1 MAQKLQD
8 KHVVDILYLLYQR
21 YFHGLTKKLRFRTL
35 HPIMASDRDIKELRR
50 AMVAGSFYP
59 AEPMAL
65 SKQLAE
71 LFSRARR
78 LDFSGKVKAIVVPH
92 AGYTYSGQ
100 VAAAAYKQLEGE
112 QYDAVIVLAPF
123 HGFFKGVSVYS
134 GGGYETPLGIIPI
147 DRQLSDAISNRHSN
161 VFSSTVGHT
170 GSGGRG
176 EHSLEVQLP
185 FLQMILGKFKL
196 VAMVMG
202 DQEESTIHGAAE
214 ALASALKGKNV
225 LMVASSD
232 MSHFH
237 PEKEARRLDK
247 VFEEALARFD
257 AGQIIDVIGE
267 GMAEACGFGPVAA
280 VVEAS
285 QRLGGK
291 EVAIVSYDTSGAS
304 TGDFSEVVGYL
315 SAIITGDKEAVKPP
329 VVSTHVEKKNTGY
342 AKEEKLYLLNVARLV
357 VEAKARGQKVNLPPV
372 PSSHLE
378 EKRGVFVTLTKRGEL
393 RGCIGLVHARYPLA
407 EAVAEMAAAAAFE
420 DPRFP
425 KVNESELSDLAYEIS
440 VLTPLVRVDN
450 LNDIIVGRDGL
461 MIRLDLHSGL
471 LLPQV
476 AEEYGWDRTTFLEQ
490 TCLKAG
496 LAKNTYK
503 ESQAQIYKFTVEKF

>member
-1 MAQKLQD
+1 
-8 KHVVDILYLLYQR
+8 
-21 YFHGLTKKLRFRTL
+21 
-35 HPIMASDRDIKELRR
+35 MASDRDIKELRR

-65 SKQLAE
+65 TKQLAE
-71 LFSRARR
+71 LFSKARR
-78 LDFSGKVKAIVVPH
+78 MDFAGKVRALVVPH
-92 AGYTYSGQ
+92 AGYIYSGQ
-100 VAAAAYKQLEGE
+100 VAASAYKQIEGE
-112 QYDAVIVLAPF
+112 LYNAVVVLAPF

-134 GGGYETPLGIIPI
+134 GGGYETPLGVIPI
-147 DRQLSDAISNRHSN
+147 DRQLSDTVSSRHPN
-161 VFSSTVGHT
+161 VFASTVGHT

-185 FLQMILGKFKL
+185 FLQMVLGKFKL

-202 DQEESTIHGAAE
+202 DQEESTIHAAAE
-214 ALASALKGKNV
+214 ALAAALKGKNV

-247 VFEEALARFD
+247 VFEDALAKFD
-257 AGQIIDVIGE
+257 AGRIIDVVGD
-267 GMAEACGFGPVAA
+267 GAAEACGFGPVAA
-280 VVEAS
+280 IVEAS
-285 QRLGGK
+285 RRLGGK
-291 EVAIVSYDTSGAS
+291 EVKIVSYDTSGAT

-315 SAIITGDKEAVKPP
+315 SAIITGDKEVVKPAAMGTP
-329 VVSTHVEKKNTGY
+329 AEKKSSGY
-342 AKEEKLYLLNVARLV
+342 TKEEKLYLLNVARQV
-357 VEAKARGQKVNLPPV
+357 VEAKARHEEVNIPPV
-372 PSSHLE
+372 PSTRLE
-378 EKRGVFVTLTKRGEL
+378 EKRAVFVTLTKKGDL
-393 RGCIGLVHARYPLA
+393 RGCIGLIQARHPLVA
-407 EAVAEMAAAAAFE
+407 AVAEMASAAAFE

-425 KVNESELSDLAYEIS
+425 QVNENELSDLEYEIS
-440 VLTPLVRVDN
+440 VLTPLVRVDDV
-450 LNDIIVGRDGL
+450 NDIVVGRDGL

-496 LAKNTYK
+496 LPKNIYK
-503 ESQAQIYKFTVEKF
+503 DPQAQIYKFTVEKF